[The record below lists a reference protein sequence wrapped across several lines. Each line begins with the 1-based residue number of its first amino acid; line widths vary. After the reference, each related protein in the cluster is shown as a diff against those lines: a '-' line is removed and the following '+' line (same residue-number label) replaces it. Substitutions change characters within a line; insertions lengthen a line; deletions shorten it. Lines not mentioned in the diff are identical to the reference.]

1 MGKEA
6 QDKALRG
13 SGKGGPTTA
22 RQRGLSLID
31 ALLAIAVF
39 DIVAVGAGLAMTSS
53 AQTDTLARRESA
65 ATNLARSKLE
75 ELRNTPYTTLASGS
89 DAGLLPESNASTAGI
104 YTRSWTVTGN
114 QPVGASSTVAVSV
127 GWADP
132 SGTHQVNLSTIVAQ

>member
-1 MGKEA
+1 MGTEA
-6 QDKALRG
+6 QHKARRE
-13 SGKGGPTTA
+13 SRKGGRTTV
-22 RQRGLSLID
+22 RQRGMSLID

-89 DAGLLPESNASTAGI
+89 DAGLLPESSASTAGI
-104 YTRSWTVTGN
+104 YSRSWTVTGN
-114 QPVGASSTVAVSV
+114 APVGGSSTVAVNV
-127 GWADP
+127 GWSDTA
-132 SGTHQVNLSTIVAQ
+132 GTHQVGLSTIVAQ